1 MTCVCVAVLDRY
13 TLTGVVAA
21 VIYEPKLYILDF
33 HPTLLEVDSNS
44 VIKLKFTPDTQVYCV
59 AL

>member
-1 MTCVCVAVLDRY
+1 MTCVCVAVLDIY

-44 VIKLKFTPDTQVYCV
+44 VIEFTPDTQVYCI

>member
-44 VIKLKFTPDTQVYCV
+44 VIKFTPDTQVYCI